1 MHAALIKRRNQKM
14 LSGINGRQLG
24 VGLIVAMVILII
36 GLAIDYARAEPQT
49 RLYDARGNSVGTAAP
64 QGEGSTRYYDAH
76 NRTCPR
82 APPDVAQGVPRGHP
96 LERRRARDA
105 DRALGLP

>member
-1 MHAALIKRRNQKM
+1 MALILKRASASRT
-14 LSGINGRQLG
+14 SG
-24 VGLIVAMVILII
+24 
-36 GLAIDYARAEPQT
+36 E
-49 RLYDARGNSVGTAAP
+49 LYDARGNSVGTAAP